1 MRYAFVENG
10 IVKESNR
17 PLPIVWA
24 NVSNFHLFD
33 VETLKTYG
41 WYPYRFV
48 EAEKDVYDIID
59 GSYFSVEENE
69 VVEYQTTRKKSEQD
83 IQNEIQNQW
92 GNVRARRNIDLME
105 SDWTQV
111 LDSPFDEIQ
120 KQLWKIYRQS
130 LRDITLQSDPFNII
144 WPNKPQPGD
153 VLPEEVLPEETI
165 TEEPVLDIQPE
176 VETSN
181 E

>member
-17 PLPIVWA
+17 PLPIIWA

-48 EAEKDVYDIID
+48 EAQKDVDDIID

-69 VVEYQTTRKKSEQD
+69 VVEYQTVRKKSEQD
-83 IQNEIQNQW
+83 IQNEIDNQW
-92 GNVRARRNIDLME
+92 GNVRARRNIQLME

-111 LDSPFDEIQ
+111 LDSPFTDEQ
-120 KQLWKIYRQS
+120 KEEWKLYRQL
-130 LRDITLQSDPFNII
+130 LRDITLQVDVFNIS
-144 WPNKPQPGD
+144 WPVKPG
-153 VLPEEVLPEETI
+153 
-165 TEEPVLDIQPE
+165 TE
-176 VETSN
+176 N